1 MWELLASLPRAL
13 HLRSTDP
20 GISCEGLLFSD
31 SRHLGRSLSMLIA
44 RRTLIAVLAVGVAA
58 GCTSDDE
65 ADPPPVV
72 QLGAPGETGTP
83 LTDGEVSGLDQ
94 PEHTDADVAFVHG
107 MIQHHAQALVMTDLV
122 ADRAGSDDLSLMAER
137 MDVSQRDEIALLEEW
152 LVNRG
157 EDVPDASGEHG
168 QHGQHGQ
175 HGEDGQ
181 SMPGMLTDADLARL
195 EAATGRD
202 FDELFLLYMI
212 RHHEGALVMVGELLS
227 GGEGGQE
234 SALFQLAQHIDSDQS
249 IEIARMKSLLAEI
262 AASPGS

>member
-1 MWELLASLPRAL
+1 MS
-13 HLRSTDP
+13 
-20 GISCEGLLFSD
+20 
-31 SRHLGRSLSMLIA
+31 IA
-44 RRTLIAVLAVGVAA
+44 RRTLLAVLAAGVVA

-72 QLGAPGETGTP
+72 QLGPPGETGTP
-83 LTDGEVSGLDQ
+83 LTDGELAGLDQ
-94 PEHTDADVAFVHG
+94 PQYTDADVAFVHG

-122 ADRAGSDDLSLMAER
+122 AERTGSDDLPLMAER
-137 MDVSQRDEIALLEEW
+137 MDVSQRDEIAMLEEW
-152 LVNRG
+152 LENRG
-157 EDVPDASGEHG
+157 EDVPDASGDHGEHG

-181 SMPGMLTDADLARL
+181 SMPGMLTDDDLARL

-212 RHHEGALVMVGELLS
+212 RHHEGAVLMVSELLS

-262 AASPGS
+262 AAS